1 MEYFIFLFSCAK
13 SGNPTH
19 EIASE
24 NTIKIFVVSSVMQT
38 KNIQLVDAG
47 RTPSGRL
54 LWEGRRVV
62 GSNKKTN
69 GVLTG
74 TLQPSEEGVGGWK
87 YGMAGS
93 CVGVSLWSLS

>member
-1 MEYFIFLFSCAK
+1 MEYLIFLFSCAK
-13 SGNPTH
+13 SGNPIH

-24 NTIKIFVVSSVMQT
+24 NTIKIFVVSYVTQT

-47 RTPSGRL
+47 RTPSGGL

-62 GSNKKTN
+62 GRNEKTN

-74 TLQPSEEGVGGWK
+74 TLQPSEQGWVA
-87 YGMAGS
+87 GNMA
-93 CVGVSLWSLS
+93 